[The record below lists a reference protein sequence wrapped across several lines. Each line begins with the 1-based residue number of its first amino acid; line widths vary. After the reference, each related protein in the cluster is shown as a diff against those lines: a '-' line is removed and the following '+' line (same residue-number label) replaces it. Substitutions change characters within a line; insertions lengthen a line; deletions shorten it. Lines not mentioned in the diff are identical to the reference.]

1 MGSVDMKRAED
12 QKISYMDRFRVF
24 HFLDKGNAY
33 IETVLNVTGVIFI
46 VILMLFTASEIIA
59 RYVFTWPIPGY
70 VEDVELIMAAIVF
83 LGIGY
88 TQRVGAHIRMDMLIT
103 RLKGR
108 FYHIAEALAL
118 LLALIGFGIICVSSF
133 HFTLDAYQ
141 VGDVT
146 EYLYTPTWP
155 SKLCVP
161 LGSFFLCTRF
171 IIQIIR
177 NIAQAVVGAEIK
189 ELD

>member
-1 MGSVDMKRAED
+1 MKRAED
-12 QKISYMDRFRVF
+12 QKVSYMDRFRVF
-24 HFLDKGNAY
+24 HYLDKGNAY
-33 IETVLNVTGVIFI
+33 IETILNVIGVIFI
-46 VILMLFTASEIIA
+46 LILMLFTASEIIA
-59 RYVFTWPIPGY
+59 RYVFTSPIPGY

-88 TQRVGAHIRMDMLIT
+88 TQRVGAHIRMDMVIT
-103 RLKGR
+103 RIKGR
-108 FYHIAEALAL
+108 FYHIAEALCL

-133 HFTLDAYQ
+133 HFTLDAYH

-155 SKLCVP
+155 SKLCVSI
-161 LGSFFLCTRF
+161 GSFFLCTRF

-177 NIAQAVVGAEIK
+177 TIAQAVVGAEIK
-189 ELD
+189 EVE

>member
-1 MGSVDMKRAED
+1 MEMRDKKAED
-12 QKISYMDRFRVF
+12 QKFLDIDRFRVF
-24 HFLDKGNAY
+24 RYLDRGNTR
-33 IETVLNVTGVIFI
+33 IETILNVVGVVFI
-46 VILMLFTASEIIA
+46 LILMLFTASEIVG
-59 RYVFTWPIPGY
+59 RYVFTYPIPGY

-88 TQRVGAHIRMDMLIT
+88 TQRVGAHIRMDIVIT
-103 RLKGR
+103 RIKGR
-108 FYHIAEALAL
+108 FYYIAEAISL
-118 LLALIGFGIICVSSF
+118 LLGLIGFGIICISSF
-133 HFTLDAYQ
+133 QSTLDAYQ

-161 LGSFFLCTRF
+161 VGSFFLCIRF

-189 ELD
+189 KVG

>member
-1 MGSVDMKRAED
+1 MDSVEMKKAED
-12 QKISYMDRFRVF
+12 QNVSYMEQFRLF
-24 HFLDKGNAY
+24 HYLDKGNAY
-33 IETVLNVTGVIFI
+33 IETILNVIGVIFI
-46 VILMLFTASEIIA
+46 LILMLFTASEIIA
-59 RYVFTWPIPGY
+59 RYVFTSPIPGY

-88 TQRVGAHIRMDMLIT
+88 TQRVGAHIRMDMVIT
-103 RLKGR
+103 RIKGR
-108 FYHIAEALAL
+108 FYHIAEALCL

-133 HFTLDAYQ
+133 NFTLDAYQ
-141 VGDVT
+141 LGDVT

-177 NIAQAVVGAEIK
+177 NIAQAVVGAGIYK
-189 ELD
+189 EG

>member
-1 MGSVDMKRAED
+1 MKRAED
-12 QKISYMDRFRVF
+12 QKVSYMDRFRVF
-24 HFLDKGNAY
+24 YYLDKGNAY

-59 RYVFTWPIPGY
+59 RYVFTSPIPGY

-103 RLKGR
+103 RLTGR

-118 LLALIGFGIICVSSF
+118 LLALVGFGIICISSF
-133 HFTLDAYQ
+133 QFTLDAYQ

-171 IIQIIR
+171 IIQIIK
-177 NIAQAVVGAEIK
+177 NIAQAVVGAKIK
-189 ELD
+189 ELV

>member
-1 MGSVDMKRAED
+1 MDAADMKKAED
-12 QKISYMDRFRVF
+12 RNVLYMDQFRLF
-24 HFLDKGNAY
+24 HYLDKGNAS
-33 IETVLNVTGVIFI
+33 IETVLNVIGVIFI
-46 VILMLFTASEIIA
+46 LILMLFTASEIIA
-59 RYVFTWPIPGY
+59 RYIFTSPIPGY

-88 TQRVGAHIRMDMLIT
+88 TQRVGAHIRMDMVIT
-103 RLKGR
+103 RIKGR
-108 FYHIAEALAL
+108 FYHIAEALCL
-118 LLALIGFGIICVSSF
+118 LLALIGFGIICISSF
-133 HFTLDAYQ
+133 NFTLDAYQ
-141 VGDVT
+141 FGDVT

-177 NIAQAVVGAEIK
+177 NIAQAVVGAGINKGE
-189 ELD
+189 